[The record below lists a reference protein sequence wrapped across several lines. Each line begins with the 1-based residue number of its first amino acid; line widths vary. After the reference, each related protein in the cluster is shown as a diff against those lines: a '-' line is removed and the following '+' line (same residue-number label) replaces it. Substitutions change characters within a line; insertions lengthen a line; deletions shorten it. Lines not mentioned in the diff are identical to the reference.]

1 MNLRSPFKV
10 KMKIITITLN
20 PAFDIHCGVEKFIP
34 EHENHMKDYER
45 NIGGKGVN
53 ISRALH
59 ANGIESTA
67 FVVLGKENAAD
78 FESDL
83 VASGIKYVPF
93 YVDGRIRENI
103 TVHPDLGKETR
114 ISFEGCR
121 ITESSLVDV
130 FDNVLPL
137 CDEETI
143 ATFNG
148 RMPTGLSVA
157 DVAPY
162 LEKIKAKGAKLV
174 IDSSSFSIEDFALIK
189 PWLIKP
195 NQEEISDCTGREI
208 KTAEDAICAARDIHE
223 KGIDNVIVS
232 LGGDGAVLVSDE
244 VECAASVP
252 RVKAISTIG
261 AGDSSVAGFCAA
273 YILGKSKEECLASAV
288 SYGTAACLT
297 SGTLPLRKEDV
308 ESISKEVKIKTI

>member
-34 EHENHMKDYER
+34 EHENHMKDYAR
-45 NIGGKGVN
+45 DIGGKGIN
-53 ISRALH
+53 ISRALY
-59 ANGIESTA
+59 ANGMESTA
-67 FVVLGKENAAD
+67 FVVLGKENSAD
-78 FESDL
+78 FEIDL
-83 VASGIKYVPF
+83 AASGIRYVPF
-93 YVDGRIRENI
+93 YVEGRIRENI

-121 ITESSLVDV
+121 ITRGAIDDV

-148 RMPTGLSVA
+148 RLPTGLSVA

-162 LEKIKAKGAKLV
+162 LEKIKEKGAKLV
-174 IDSSSFSIEDFALIK
+174 IDSSSFSIEDFAFIK

-195 NQEEISDCTGREI
+195 NQEEISACTGREI
-208 KTAEDAICAARDIHE
+208 NTAEDAVSAARAIHE
-223 KGIDNVIVS
+223 RGIDNVIVS
-232 LGGDGAVLVSDE
+232 LGGEGAVLVCDE
-244 VECAASVP
+244 VECVASVP
-252 RVKAISTIG
+252 RIKVISTIG

-273 YILGKSKEECLASAV
+273 YILGKSKAECLASAV

-297 SGTLPLRKEDV
+297 SGTSPLRKEDV
-308 ESISKEVKIKTI
+308 TAISKEVKIKTI

>member
-34 EHENHMKDYER
+34 EHENHMKDYDR

-59 ANGIESTA
+59 ACGIESTA
-67 FVVLGKENAAD
+67 FIVLGKENAVD
-78 FESDL
+78 FEHEL
-83 VASGIKYVPF
+83 AASGIRYIPF

-121 ITESSLVDV
+121 VSKESLDDV
-130 FDNVLPL
+130 FANVLSL

-143 ATFNG
+143 VTFNG
-148 RMPTGLSVA
+148 RMPTGLSVE
-157 DVAPY
+157 DVEPY
-162 LEKIKAKGAKLV
+162 LAEIKSRGAKLA
-174 IDSSSFSIEDFALIK
+174 IDSSSFSMEDFALIK

-195 NQEEISDCTGREI
+195 NQEEISACAGREI
-208 KTAEDAICAARDIHE
+208 ATAQDAICAARIIHE

-232 LGGDGAVLVSDE
+232 LGGEGAVLVSDE
-244 VECAASVP
+244 AECIASVP
-252 RVKAISTIG
+252 DVKVVSTIG

-273 YILGKSKEECLASAV
+273 YIMGKSKAECLALAV

-297 SGTLPLRKEDV
+297 SGTKPLRKEDV
-308 ESISKEVKIKTI
+308 ADISKEVTIKMI